1 MTFVDPPDFISPARS
16 NPYKNQGVNGIIPP
30 SGDKERGLLSWVPQ
44 MQCSRGS
51 TAAARGLG
59 PQCYSRLLLRPGP
72 TSLKQAPRGSAEEF
86 WTVSKFF
93 LKREPKRTCPLI
105 LSEPNGAPYESS
117 NGNVEL
123 KDDKWHETVYQ
134 CGGLQ
139 KVQLATS
146 DSISIWFCTLNSC
159 ELPLKALISNS
170 SLTELQKE
178 QKKELPAD
186 TAFLYK
192 TTTLSLTC

>member
-1 MTFVDPPDFISPARS
+1 MTFLDPPDFISPAWS

-30 SGDKERGLLSWVPQ
+30 SGDKERGLLSWFPQ
-44 MQCSRGS
+44 VQCSWGR
-51 TAAARGLG
+51 TATARGLG
-59 PQCYSRLLLRPGP
+59 PQCYSRLLLRPVP
-72 TSLKQAPRGSAEEF
+72 TSLKQAPQGSAEEF

-93 LKREPKRTCPLI
+93 LKREPKRICPLI
-105 LSEPNGAPYESS
+105 LSKPNGAPYESS

-146 DSISIWFCTLNSC
+146 TPFLFGFAPLIPASYPLRHSYQTAVWQNYKKSKKRSC
-159 ELPLKALISNS
+159 LLIQHSFIKWQ
-170 SLTELQKE
+170 L
-178 QKKELPAD
+178 
-186 TAFLYK
+186 
-192 TTTLSLTC
+192 CH